1 MRMPRD
7 SRTSPAPNAKGSAPI
22 LGALFGILPKSRS
35 LPSEARDSPPPTRTP
50 ARISRRAAF
59 TLVELLVSMAILS
72 LISVLALQ
80 IVSTVSDQYKRT
92 RGSIESFNGARLAFE
107 RITRQLSQATLATYY
122 GYLDT
127 DNDGTP
133 EAYQRTSDLHFISGP
148 ADVVLPAGAAGTPV
162 TNTLFFQAPLGYN
175 PGGGTEQLRQLMNSV
190 GYYVA
195 FGADNDPKL
204 SILPDVTG
212 FNPPQPSHR
221 FRLFEV
227 REKSSELSVYESKTG
242 TDWIGTALTETK
254 SSQLLAENIIALA
267 VLPKLPPDDDV
278 SGVGLAQNFRYD
290 SRDDRLVSVRP
301 SIGDVREASTLNQLP
316 PLVEVVLV
324 ALDPLSAQRLAD
336 KNGSSMPN
344 LQLSSLFRDPA
355 QLEADIETLTDKL
368 IAERADFRV
377 FRTTVGMRGA
387 KWSLENAP

>member
-1 MRMPRD
+1 
-7 SRTSPAPNAKGSAPI
+7 
-22 LGALFGILPKSRS
+22 
-35 LPSEARDSPPPTRTP
+35 
-50 ARISRRAAF
+50 
-59 TLVELLVSMAILS
+59 MAILS

-80 IVSTVSDQYKRT
+80 IVSTVSEQYKRT
-92 RGSIESFNGARLAFE
+92 RGSIESFSGARLAFE

-122 GYLDT
+122 GYLDAN
-127 DNDGTP
+127 NDGVP

-148 ADVVLPAGAAGTPV
+148 IDVILPTGAAGTPV
-162 TNTLFFQAPLGYN
+162 THTVFFQAPLGYN
-175 PGGGTEQLRQLMNSV
+175 PGGNTDELRQLMNSV

-195 FGADNDPKL
+195 FGADNDAKL
-204 SILPDVTG
+204 SILPDVSG
-212 FNPPQPSHR
+212 FNPADPNYR

-254 SSQLLAENIIALA
+254 SSQLLAENVIALA
-267 VLPKLPPDDDV
+267 ILPKLPPEDDV
-278 SGVGLAQNFRYD
+278 SGIGLAQNFLYD
-290 SRDDRLVSVRP
+290 SRAARLVSVRP
-301 SIGDVREASTLNQLP
+301 STGNVREASTLNQLP

-324 ALDPLSAQRLAD
+324 ALDPLSAQRLAE
-336 KNGSSMPN
+336 KNGASMPN
-344 LQLSSLFRDPA
+344 LGLNSLFKDPA

-387 KWSLENAP
+387 KWSLENSP